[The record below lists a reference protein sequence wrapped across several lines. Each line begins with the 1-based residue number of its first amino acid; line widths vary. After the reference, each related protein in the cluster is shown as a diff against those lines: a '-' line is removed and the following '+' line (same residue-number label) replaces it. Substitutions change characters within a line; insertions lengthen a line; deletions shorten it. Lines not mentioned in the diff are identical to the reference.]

1 MPVSVVITVLN
12 EADDLPRLLNSL
24 SAQDRP
30 PDEVVICD
38 GGSTDS
44 TLQVLQAEER
54 LHLRVIQRPGANIS
68 QGRNAAIE
76 AASGDIVAVTDAG
89 VRLSPQW
96 LDRIVAPFEDE
107 VVQAVAGSFVAD
119 PQTVFE
125 TAMGAT
131 VLPQVQE
138 IDLDRFPPSSRSV
151 AFRKSAWEAVGGYPE
166 WLDYCE
172 DLIFDFRLRDR
183 FGPFVF
189 EPDAVVYFR
198 PRPSLRAFFLQY
210 YRYARGDGKA
220 DLWRK
225 RHAIR
230 YTTYLVAA
238 PLIALA
244 GALVSPWWWA
254 LYLLSVPG
262 MFWTGW
268 RRLVRTWGR
277 LTPAQ
282 KLQAALWAP
291 VIRVVGDLAKM
302 IGYPA
307 GVWWR
312 WRRRAQAPDWREQ

>member
-1 MPVSVVITVLN
+1 MLIRLARDIT
-12 EADDLPRLLNSL
+12 
-24 SAQDRP
+24 
-30 PDEVVICD
+30 
-38 GGSTDS
+38 
-44 TLQVLQAEER
+44 
-54 LHLRVIQRPGANIS
+54 
-68 QGRNAAIE
+68 
-76 AASGDIVAVTDAG
+76 
-89 VRLSPQW
+89 
-96 LDRIVAPFEDE
+96 
-107 VVQAVAGSFVAD
+107 
-119 PQTVFE
+119 
-125 TAMGAT
+125 
-131 VLPQVQE
+131 
-138 IDLDRFPPSSRSV
+138 
-151 AFRKSAWEAVGGYPE
+151 
-166 WLDYCE
+166 
-172 DLIFDFRLRDR
+172 
-183 FGPFVF
+183 
-189 EPDAVVYFR
+189 
-198 PRPSLRAFFLQY
+198 
-210 YRYARGDGKA
+210 RYARGDGKA